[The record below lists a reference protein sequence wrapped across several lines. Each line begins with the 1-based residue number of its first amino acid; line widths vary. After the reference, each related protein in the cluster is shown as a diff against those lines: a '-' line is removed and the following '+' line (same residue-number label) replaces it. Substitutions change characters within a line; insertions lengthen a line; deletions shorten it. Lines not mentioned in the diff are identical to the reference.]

1 MATEYDIPEL
11 YLTPTTL
18 TPRAAARRAALER
31 ARERPW
37 LPPRPADAAAPG
49 RGGAA
54 WRNAGLTSELRQ
66 GVTPRP
72 AATTECLAP
81 GSLRPLC
88 V

>member
-37 LPPRPADAAAPG
+37 LAPRLADAASG
-49 RGGAA
+49 YGA
-54 WRNAGLTSELRQ
+54 
-66 GVTPRP
+66 V
-72 AATTECLAP
+72 
-81 GSLRPLC
+81 
-88 V
+88 